1 MPTPAS
7 VDAYIAALPEDRRDG
22 IETLRRTIRE
32 AAPEAV
38 EVITYQM
45 PGFRTHDQF
54 LVSYAAFKRHY
65 SLFPAT
71 EGVIDGLGADIE
83 PHLFGK
89 GTIQFQAN
97 EPIPVDIVRRI
108 IAIRLEENEARAAA
122 RRQRPRRTPRR
133 PA

>member
-1 MPTPAS
+1 MSTPAS
-7 VDAYIAALPEDRRDG
+7 VDAYIAALPDDRRHG
-22 IETLRRTIRE
+22 IETLRRVIRE

-45 PGFRTHDQF
+45 PGFRTHDSF

-71 EGVIDGLGADIE
+71 EGVIAALGADIK
-83 PHLFGK
+83 PYLAGK
-89 GTIQFQAN
+89 GTIRFQAS
-97 EPIPVDIVRRI
+97 EPIPVDVVRRI

-122 RRQRPRRTPRR
+122 RQQPSRRTPRR